1 MAVASQCPV
10 GYDGLRFTATA
21 QPKEGERR
29 VSVAATHP
37 HLYHYTDAHAFRSDW
52 SFCFV
57 ERSPTA
63 RNERG
68 LAARGERGDV
78 PAIVEQFQT
87 ADLAPFPGNQ
97 LVAPDFTKRKR
108 RSPRLPCK
116 TGSA

>member
-1 MAVASQCPV
+1 MSALNRHEPPTAAAPSLRYEAVAVEPRVAVASQCPV

-37 HLYHYTDAHAFRSDW
+37 HLYHYTDAHAFRSDL

-63 RNERG
+63 R
-68 LAARGERGDV
+68 
-78 PAIVEQFQT
+78 
-87 ADLAPFPGNQ
+87 
-97 LVAPDFTKRKR
+97 KRTR
-108 RSPRLPCK
+108 ACCQ
-116 TGSA
+116 G